1 MTKTVSSRIDNIVHK
16 ELMECCNKVSCNINE
31 FVDESV
37 KFMLYN
43 ESDFTLDPDEEEY
56 QKNEP
61 KSSSKSEPVK

>member
-1 MTKTVSSRIDNIVHK
+1 
-16 ELMECCNKVSCNINE
+16 MECCNKVGCNINE
-31 FVDESV
+31 FVGESV